1 MLIALPTCSNL
12 PDWEVDDVALH
23 EALARRGVEFERPV
37 WNDAGVD
44 WSRYLAC
51 LIRTTWD
58 YQEQRDA
65 FVAWAQRV
73 SRETRLFNPVDIV
86 RWNTHKSYLRDLERR
101 GVQITPTVWLER
113 GARVDLKTI
122 LDARGWRRAVLKPAI
137 GAAARGTLRFE
148 ATSAGIAQ
156 AEAHLHRLLPSEA
169 MLLQPYLDRVETDGE
184 LSAIFFD
191 GEFSHGVR
199 KIPVP
204 GDYRVQ
210 DDFGASDEPAR
221 LSDAEVV
228 MARKCIAAADRN
240 TSRSLLYARADFL
253 RDATGRLLLSE
264 LELVEP
270 SLFFRHSPDAAGRL
284 ADALCRRLE
293 PK

>member
-1 MLIALPTCSNL
+1 M
-12 PDWEVDDVALH
+12 ALH

-101 GVQITPTVWLER
+101 GVEITPTVWLER
-113 GARVDLKTI
+113 GAQVDLKTI
-122 LDARGWRRAVLKPAI
+122 LDARRWCRAFLTPAI
-137 GAAARGTLRFE
+137 GAAARGTFRFD
-148 ATSAGIAQ
+148 ATAAGIAQ

-191 GEFSHGVR
+191 GKFSHGVR

-221 LSDAEVV
+221 LSDAEV
-228 MARKCIAAADRN
+228 ALAQRCLAAVRPD

-253 RDATGRLLLSE
+253 RDETGRLLPRE
-264 LELVEP
+264 LELVGP
-270 SLFFRHSPDAAGRL
+270 ALFFRPSHHPA
-284 ADALCRRLE
+284 RRWLVA
-293 PK
+293 PFPTR